1 MKAPLMLIGIVVL
14 AAGLVFVGQGL
25 GYIRWPASSFMIS
38 EIKWA
43 YYGGGIVRSLGFYS
57 LSSRT
62 VVEPDKDYAR
72 AFTWACPGQPSN
84 TSCPHFLRDA
94 NRAGIGNRKKARREK

>member
-43 YYGGGIVRSLGFYS
+43 YYGGGIAVVGIFLIIIAHG
-57 LSSRT
+57 SRT
-62 VVEPDKDYAR
+62 
-72 AFTWACPGQPSN
+72 G
-84 TSCPHFLRDA
+84 
-94 NRAGIGNRKKARREK
+94 

>member
-38 EIKWA
+38 EIEWA
-43 YYGGGIVRSLGFYS
+43 YYGGGIAVVGILLIIIAHG
-57 LSSRT
+57 SRT
-62 VVEPDKDYAR
+62 
-72 AFTWACPGQPSN
+72 G
-84 TSCPHFLRDA
+84 
-94 NRAGIGNRKKARREK
+94 

>member
-43 YYGGGIVRSLGFYS
+43 YYGAGIAVVGILLIIIAHG
-57 LSSRT
+57 SRT
-62 VVEPDKDYAR
+62 
-72 AFTWACPGQPSN
+72 G
-84 TSCPHFLRDA
+84 
-94 NRAGIGNRKKARREK
+94 

>member
-43 YYGGGIVRSLGFYS
+43 YYGGGIAVVGILLITIAHGT
-57 LSSRT
+57 RT
-62 VVEPDKDYAR
+62 
-72 AFTWACPGQPSN
+72 G
-84 TSCPHFLRDA
+84 
-94 NRAGIGNRKKARREK
+94 

>member
-43 YYGGGIVRSLGFYS
+43 YYGGGIPDKRLRSRLYLGVKRHWS
-57 LSSRT
+57 VGEISKKSRT
-62 VVEPDKDYAR
+62 
-72 AFTWACPGQPSN
+72 
-84 TSCPHFLRDA
+84 
-94 NRAGIGNRKKARREK
+94 

>member
-1 MKAPLMLIGIVVL
+1 MLIGIVVF

-43 YYGGGIVRSLGFYS
+43 YYGGGIALVGILLIITAHGR
-57 LSSRT
+57 RT
-62 VVEPDKDYAR
+62 
-72 AFTWACPGQPSN
+72 G
-84 TSCPHFLRDA
+84 
-94 NRAGIGNRKKARREK
+94 

>member
-1 MKAPLMLIGIVVL
+1 MLTGIVVL

-43 YYGGGIVRSLGFYS
+43 YYGGGIA
-57 LSSRT
+57 
-62 VVEPDKDYAR
+62 VVGILLIIIGAR
-72 AFTWACPGQPSN
+72 
-84 TSCPHFLRDA
+84 
-94 NRAGIGNRKKARREK
+94 

>member
-14 AAGLVFVGQGL
+14 VAGLVFVGQGL

-43 YYGGGIVRSLGFYS
+43 YYGGGIAVVGILLIIIAHGR
-57 LSSRT
+57 RT
-62 VVEPDKDYAR
+62 
-72 AFTWACPGQPSN
+72 G
-84 TSCPHFLRDA
+84 
-94 NRAGIGNRKKARREK
+94 

>member
-1 MKAPLMLIGIVVL
+1 MSAIVSCRCANRLESTVLVRLSKAPLMLIGIVVL

-43 YYGGGIVRSLGFYS
+43 YYGGGIAVVGIL
-57 LSSRT
+57 LIIIAHSRRT
-62 VVEPDKDYAR
+62 
-72 AFTWACPGQPSN
+72 G
-84 TSCPHFLRDA
+84 
-94 NRAGIGNRKKARREK
+94 